1 MKIYLDNGS
10 TTRVD
15 DKVVKEM
22 TVYLKDK
29 YGNASSL
36 HQFGREAN
44 DTLEN
49 SRSIIAQKINAEPDE
64 IIFTPGG
71 SESDNLAIKGIAYA
85 NKDKGNHII
94 TSTIEHPAVT
104 ESCKA
109 LERDGFEITY
119 LDVDSE
125 GFIDIEQL
133 KRSITDKTILVS
145 IIHANNEIGTIQ
157 DMKVIGDI
165 CKQNNI
171 LLHSDAVQ
179 SFCKVPIDVKKTN
192 IDLLSFSAHKI
203 HGPKGIGLLFLKKG
217 TKIQKLNHGGSQEH
231 GIKAGTENIPAI
243 TGFAKAVEVYDKKDI
258 DHMRKLSDRLMKE
271 LLDGVEATR
280 LNGPKCKDR
289 LCNNVNIVFEYI
301 EGEAILMQLDL
312 KGIAVSTGSAC
323 SSQSLKPS
331 HVLMAIGLPHEIA
344 HGSIRFTLSKYT
356 TEKDIDYTVKTVKD
370 IIKNLRELS
379 PLRKGV
385 KYVKEDHVHSD
396 EDEHDH

>member
-15 DKVVKEM
+15 DEVVEEM
-22 TVYLKDK
+22 SIYLKER

-36 HQFGREAN
+36 HQLGREAN
-44 DTLEN
+44 DALEK
-49 SRSIIAQKINAEPDE
+49 SRQTIAQKINAEPDE
-64 IIFTPGG
+64 IVFTPGG

-94 TSTIEHPAVT
+94 TSKIEHPAVT

-109 LERDGFEITY
+109 LEREGFKITY
-119 LDVDSE
+119 LDVDKE
-125 GFIDIEQL
+125 GFVDLGQL
-133 KRSITDKTILVS
+133 KKSITDNTILVS

-157 DMKVIGDI
+157 DLESIGEI
-165 CKQNNI
+165 CKDSGV

-179 SFCKVPIDVKKTN
+179 SFCKVPIDVERTN
-192 IDLLSFSAHKI
+192 IDLLSFSAHKV
-203 HGPKGIGLLFLKKG
+203 HGPKGVGALFIRKG
-217 TKIQKLNHGGSQEH
+217 TKIKKLNHGGGQEH
-231 GIKAGTENIPAI
+231 NLKAGTENIPGIA
-243 TGFAKAVEVYDKKDI
+243 GFAKAVEIYGKRHVEHMKKLSSKLIKDI
-258 DHMRKLSDRLMKE
+258 L
-271 LLDGVEATR
+271 GNVEACR
-280 LNGPKCKDR
+280 LNGPKGKDR

-356 TEKDIDYTVKTVKD
+356 TEEDIDYTVRTVKEIVKD
-370 IIKNLRELS
+370 LRELS
-379 PLRKGV
+379 PLKKGV
-385 KYVKEDHVHSD
+385 KYVKEEHVHSN